1 MQLYLGKPQ
10 NMSFNSRNVE
20 FFILLH
26 EKNGGNIESW
36 RRGFMHS
43 SECTRHSKSLID
55 GPFSGPSEETLSN
68 LILSHSLK
76 ICTWQS
82 LGMYTKLCSVSPKFL
97 VL

>member
-55 GPFSGPSEETLSN
+55 GPFSGGNVEQSYLISQSKNLHVAESWHVHETL
-68 LILSHSLK
+68 LSFSK
-76 ICTWQS
+76 
-82 LGMYTKLCSVSPKFL
+82 VSRFIT
-97 VL
+97 